1 VTEFSVIEQ
10 QMMTK
15 GLSPEQAMLFNSQF
29 SSAKKDRD
37 TVLILSVILGYWGV
51 DRFYISD
58 MGMGLLKLFTF
69 GGCGILWLID
79 IFVIRGRAD
88 EYNRNKAEEILAGIR
103 MMAAPASS

>member
-1 VTEFSVIEQ
+1 VPEFSITEQ

-29 SSAKKDRD
+29 SSTKKDRD
-37 TVLILSVILGYWGV
+37 TVLILSVILGYWGI
-51 DRFYISD
+51 DRFYIGD

-79 IFVIRGRAD
+79 IFTIRGHAD
-88 EYNRNKAEEILAGIR
+88 EYNRNKAREIVTGIR
-103 MMAAPASS
+103 MMAA